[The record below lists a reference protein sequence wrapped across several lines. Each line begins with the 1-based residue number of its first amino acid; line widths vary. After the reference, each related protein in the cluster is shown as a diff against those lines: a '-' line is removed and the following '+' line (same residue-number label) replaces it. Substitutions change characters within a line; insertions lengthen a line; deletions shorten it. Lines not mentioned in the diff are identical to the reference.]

1 MEDIAEAAGLTKGAV
16 YYWFADKDDLGRD
29 LQHDLYD
36 RLTGLALEALDPEGD
51 TVTNMR
57 RAFRVY
63 LDALGS
69 LGVARF
75 FSATPGPSPRSTRGV
90 ATTRRDAVAM
100 VRGMLAAAIERGE
113 VADLDPDALA
123 NVLLGAWAE
132 ATIHVLT
139 TGERAP
145 TVAVVDHLLGVPP
158 QHTTIPGRGV
168 APWPLSEGVTMSHH
182 PPWPPGPRPPH
193 PPGDLPKD
201 LAPNGPR
208 VVTAGD
214 GYWITDDQ
222 GRQLIDG
229 FAGLWCVAV
238 GHGGRRVMTPCR
250 RRSRPSSTPRCSTVA
265 RTPGPSNWPSASRRC
280 SRPSTA

>member
-1 MEDIAEAAGLTKGAV
+1 MEAALDLFAERGYGAVAMEDIAEAAGLTKGAV

-75 FSATPGPSPRSTRGV
+75 FLRDAWTIPALDEGGRNDQK
-90 ATTRRDAVAM
+90 DAVAM

-139 TGERAP
+139 TGQRAP
-145 TVAVVDHLLGVPP
+145 TVAVVDHLLESLRNTQPSPVGASLL
-158 QHTTIPGRGV
+158 GR
-168 APWPLSEGVTMSHH
+168 
-182 PPWPPGPRPPH
+182 
-193 PPGDLPKD
+193 
-201 LAPNGPR
+201 
-208 VVTAGD
+208 
-214 GYWITDDQ
+214 
-222 GRQLIDG
+222 
-229 FAGLWCVAV
+229 
-238 GHGGRRVMTPCR
+238 
-250 RRSRPSSTPRCSTVA
+250 
-265 RTPGPSNWPSASRRC
+265 SAKE
-280 SRPSTA
+280 